1 MNNKKLRKHEE
12 DILKIDRQINF
23 IINFI
28 NKNFYKLNVKN
39 IIEDFEI
46 ESDDESETELVYSD
60 YEFDE

>member
-1 MNNKKLRKHEE
+1 MDKEKE
-12 DILKIDRQINF
+12 DILKIDKQINF

-28 NKNFYKLNVKN
+28 NKNFYKLNIKN